1 MKTALIY
8 NPSAGRG
15 RAAAIAS
22 AVQRGLVKRGLE
34 VELYATQRPTDAMD
48 IAGRLVS
55 QVDVIVA
62 VGGDGTINEVVNGMT
77 RRRRQRPDAQPRAH
91 LGIVPAG
98 TVNVL
103 ALELGLP
110 FQLGRACNVIAAGKT
125 VSLDV
130 GAVNNR
136 GFVLM
141 MGAGVD
147 ALTVRSIDPRTK
159 RRFRELAF
167 LGTGLKVGLAT
178 APPAFVVRAGG
189 REYTATFFVASNSRN
204 YAGHL
209 GLTPEADPTDG
220 VLDLLVFTGTT
231 RASLAA
237 FWLGVPSGLHLR
249 NSNVIYLR
257 GERAELIPLEEK
269 ETVWFQTD
277 GELAGKLP
285 ATVKIDAHALEV
297 LVP

>member
-1 MKTALIY
+1 
-8 NPSAGRG
+8 
-15 RAAAIAS
+15 
-22 AVQRGLVKRGLE
+22 
-34 VELYATQRPTDAMD
+34 
-48 IAGRLVS
+48 
-55 QVDVIVA
+55 
-62 VGGDGTINEVVNGMT
+62 
-77 RRRRQRPDAQPRAH
+77 
-91 LGIVPAG
+91 
-98 TVNVL
+98 
-103 ALELGLP
+103 
-110 FQLGRACNVIAAGKT
+110 
-125 VSLDV
+125 
-130 GAVNNR
+130 
-136 GFVLM
+136 
-141 MGAGVD
+141 
-147 ALTVRSIDPRTK
+147 VRSIDPRTK